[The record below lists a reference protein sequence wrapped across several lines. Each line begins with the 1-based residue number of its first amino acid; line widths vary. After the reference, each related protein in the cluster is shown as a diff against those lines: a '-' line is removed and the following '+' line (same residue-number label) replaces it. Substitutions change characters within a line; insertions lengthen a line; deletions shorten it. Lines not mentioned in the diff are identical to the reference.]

1 MRKGLVYLIL
11 VGLTLGVSSRA
22 TAGIV
27 VAEQLLVD
35 LRAEDLPYGTV
46 ARTWVNH
53 GTLGDFEPQ
62 GVPVVEDVA
71 GRKTVTFDGSSYF
84 EGPLSVPGIEG
95 GGTRSIEVWV
105 FNGPDFVGEETMVS
119 WSHRGGPGGT
129 NIAFNYGN
137 HGTWGAVGHWDA
149 PDMPWSGQHS
159 PAPAANNWWYLVYTY
174 DGTTVRL
181 YVNAEEN
188 TTRNVTLN
196 THGPNIIRVAAQA
209 NDSGAGV
216 HAAVNFTG
224 SIAEVRIH
232 DGVLSPAAIANNFRS
247 KPGAPTAADPVP
259 ADGQVDVPG
268 DVVLSWAAG
277 EFAAAHDVYFGTVF
291 DDVNTA
297 GRGNPTGVLV
307 SQGQAATTYAPPA
320 RLDFGQT
327 YYWRVDEVN
336 AAPDNTIFKGDV
348 WSFTAEPLAYPV
360 ANVIATSNAASE
372 PGAGPMNAVDGSGLN
387 AADQHSTNN
396 TDMWLGGTGGAEP
409 VWIQFEFDKVYLLHE
424 LQVWNY
430 NVIFEMMLGFGF
442 KDVTIEHSEDGV
454 DWTAFGDVQF
464 AQATARS
471 NYTAN
476 TTVDLSGVAARFV
489 RLTANSG
496 WGMTGQFGLS
506 EVRFLFVPV
515 QAREPQP
522 EAGAVD
528 VSVDAI
534 LDWRSGRQAASH
546 EVYLDI
552 DEAAVIDGTALVA
565 TVSQSQYDPGALDL
579 DATYYWR
586 IDEVNEAEAIA
597 SWAGEVWSF
606 STQPFIVIDDFESY
620 TDDIEAGTTIFD
632 TWLDGWVNGTGST
645 VGYLSTPFAERTTVR
660 SGRQSMPLFY
670 EGDSRADLT
679 IDGAQDWTA
688 GGATTLVVY
697 FRGAIDNGAGQFYA
711 TVNSTKVTYPGVLT
725 SPVWKQWNID
735 LTSLG
740 TNLASVTSFSLG
752 VDGSGSGLLFVD
764 DIRLYRA
771 APEPVAPA
779 DPGTAGL
786 VASYAFENN
795 VQDGSG
801 NGYHGTA
808 FNDPAYLASRPGQGQ
823 AIHFDGFADYVE
835 LPIGPVMGT
844 LSSATVATWVDFSG
858 TSGAWQRIF
867 DFGTSSTAGYMF
879 LCPRTGTSGPIR
891 FAITPAGGAGESI
904 VETPRSVPTDGWHHV
919 AVVIDSATMTVQ
931 VYVDGEAAASGATAT
946 LPRDLGVTTQNW
958 LARSQYTADAYFGGS
973 LDDFAIYSRA
983 LSPGEVR
990 YLAGDR

>member
-1 MRKGLVYLIL
+1 MRKWLLYLGLVMIL
-11 VGLTLGVSSRA
+11 GLSNQA
-22 TAGIV
+22 MAGIV

-35 LRAEDLPYGTV
+35 LRAEDLSYGTV

-71 GRKTVTFDGSSYF
+71 GRKAVTFDGSSYF
-84 EGPLSVPGIEG
+84 EGPLSVAGIEG

-105 FNGPDFVGEETMVS
+105 YNGPDFVGEETMVS

-137 HGTWGAVGHWDA
+137 HGTWGAVGHWDT

-196 THGPNIIRVAAQA
+196 THGPNIIRVAAQG
-209 NDSGAGV
+209 NDSGAGAFV
-216 HAAVNFTG
+216 DVNFTG

-259 ADGQVDVPG
+259 ADGQGDVPR
-268 DVVLSWAAG
+268 DVVLQWKAG
-277 EFAAAHDVYFGTVF
+277 EFAAAHDVYFGTSF

-297 GRGNPTGVLV
+297 GRSDPTGVLV
-307 SQGQAATTYAPPA
+307 SQGQAGTTYAPPA

-348 WSFTAEPLAYPV
+348 WSFIAEPLAYPIV
-360 ANVIATSNAASE
+360 NVVVTSNATSE
-372 PGAGPMNAVDGSGLN
+372 PGAGPENAVNGSGLN
-387 AADQHSTNN
+387 AAGQHSTDNAH
-396 TDMWLGGTGGAEP
+396 MWVGSTGGAEP

-430 NVIFEMMLGFGF
+430 NVIFELMLGFGF
-442 KDVTIEHSEDGV
+442 KDVTIEHSEDGES
-454 DWTAFGDVQF
+454 WTTFGDVQF
-464 AQATARS
+464 AQATAKTS
-471 NYTAN
+471 YTAN

-489 RLTANSG
+489 RLTANSA
-496 WGMTGQFGLS
+496 WGATGQFGLS
-506 EVRFLFVPV
+506 EVQFLFVPV

-528 VSVDAI
+528 VSVGAI

-546 EVYLDI
+546 EVYLGT
-552 DEAAVIDGTALVA
+552 EEVAVIDGTALVG
-565 TVSQSQYDPGALDL
+565 TVSQSQYDPGTLDL

-597 SWAGEVWSF
+597 SWAGEIWSF

-620 TDDIEAGTTIFD
+620 TDDIDAGEAIFD

-645 VGYLSTPFAERTTVR
+645 VGYLSTPFAERTTVHG
-660 SGRQSMPLFY
+660 GRQSMPLFY
-670 EGDSRADLT
+670 EGNSRTDLT
-679 IDGAQDWTA
+679 MDAQDWTA
-688 GGATTLVVY
+688 GGARTLVVY

-711 TVNSTKVTYPGVLT
+711 TVNGTKVTYPGVLT

-735 LTSLG
+735 LASLG
-740 TNLASVTSFSLG
+740 TNLTSVTSLSLG

-764 DIRLYRA
+764 DIRLHRV
-771 APEPVAPA
+771 APEPVVAA
-779 DPGTAGL
+779 DPGTTGL

-795 VQDGSG
+795 VEDGSG

-823 AIHFDGFADYVE
+823 AINFDGFADYVE
-835 LPIGPVMGT
+835 LPIGPLLST
-844 LSSATVATWVDFSG
+844 LTDSTFATWVSFPNTGGD
-858 TSGAWQRIF
+858 WQRVF
-867 DFGTSSTAGYMF
+867 DFGTSNTAGYMF
-879 LCPRTGTSGPIR
+879 LCPRIPSGPVR
-891 FAITPAGGAGESI
+891 FGITPAAGGDAES
-904 VETPRSVPTDGWHHV
+904 VVDTPNELSTDGWHHL

-931 VYVDGEAAASGATAT
+931 IYVDGTMVASGATET
-946 LPRDLGVTTQNW
+946 LPTDLGNTTQNW
-958 LARSQYTADAYFGGS
+958 LGRSQYAVDAYFGGS
-973 LDDFAIYSRA
+973 LDDFVIYSRA

>member
-46 ARTWVNH
+46 ARTWINH

-95 GGTRSIEVWV
+95 GGTRSIEVWAY
-105 FNGPDFVGEETMVS
+105 NGPDFVGEETMVS
-119 WSHRGGPGGT
+119 WSHRGGPAGT

-159 PAPAANNWWYLVYTY
+159 PAPAASNWWYLVYTY

-297 GRGNPTGVLV
+297 GRGNPMGVLV
-307 SQGQAATTYAPPA
+307 SQGQATTTYAPPA

-348 WSFTAEPLAYPV
+348 WSFTAEPLAYPI
-360 ANVIATSNAASE
+360 ANVIATSNAVSE
-372 PGAGPMNAVDGSGLN
+372 PGAGPENAINGSGLN
-387 AADQHSTNN
+387 DADQHSTNN
-396 TDMWLGGTGGAEP
+396 TDMWLGGAGGAEP

-430 NVIFEMMLGFGF
+430 NVIFELMLGFGL
-442 KDVTIEHSEDGV
+442 KDVTIEHSEDGES
-454 DWTAFGDVQF
+454 WTTFGDVQF

-522 EAGAVD
+522 EAGAGD

-546 EVYLDI
+546 EVYLGT
-552 DEAAVIDGTALVA
+552 DEAAVVDGTALVD
-565 TVSQSQYDPGALDL
+565 TISQSQYDPGSLDL

-670 EGDSRADLT
+670 EGNSRTDFT
-679 IDGAQDWTA
+679 MDAQDWTA
-688 GGATTLVVY
+688 GGATTLVVH
-697 FRGAIDNGAGQFYA
+697 FRGATDNGAGQLYA
-711 TVNSTKVTYPGVLT
+711 TVNGARVTYPGVLT
-725 SPVWKQWNID
+725 GPVWKQWNID

-740 TNLASVTSFSLG
+740 TNMASVASFSLG

-823 AIHFDGFADYVE
+823 AINFDGFADYVE
-835 LPIGPVMGT
+835 LPIGPIMGT

-931 VYVDGEAAASGATAT
+931 VYVDGEVAASGATTT
-946 LPRDLGVTTQNW
+946 LPRDLGATTQNW
-958 LARSQYTADAYFGGS
+958 LARSQYTADAYFAGS